1 MANKKKYGV
10 IMIEYTL
17 FVLLGG
23 FALLFLLLA
32 FFNKEN
38 LDKGITFAILSG
50 ILFLVLAM
58 SILAGIQTNQV
69 TSFTDSITGVTVN
82 YQSLTYSDGSGM
94 WVLFWM
100 FIVTGFIEL
109 MWALNK
115 VTELNKIVEEEY

>member
-1 MANKKKYGV
+1 MNL
-10 IMIEYTL
+10 IEYTL
-17 FVLLGG
+17 FCFLVG

-38 LDKGITFAILSG
+38 FDKGITFAVLSG
-50 ILFLVLAM
+50 ILFLVLGM
-58 SILAGIQTNQV
+58 SVVAGIQTNTV
-69 TSFTDSITGVTVN
+69 VSFTDTANGVLIN
-82 YQSLTYSDGSGM
+82 YESLTYADGSGM

-115 VTELNKIVEEEY
+115 VTKLSKTEEEDY

>member
-1 MANKKKYGV
+1 
-10 IMIEYTL
+10 MIEYTL
-17 FVLLGG
+17 FIILSG

-38 LDKGITFAILSG
+38 FDKGITFALLSG
-50 ILFLVLAM
+50 TLFLVLGM
-58 SILAGIQTNQV
+58 SILAGIQTNTV
-69 TSFTDSITGVTVN
+69 ESFTDTGTGTIVN

-100 FIVTGFIEL
+100 FIITGFISI

-115 VTELNKIVEEEY
+115 VTKIKEVKEEEY